1 MPHEILQTV
10 QNRPKKQK
18 IPNRDW
24 EEQKKLWRD
33 GYSTWTNEEFKNS
46 LRMDRET
53 FNFILCRIERG
64 IIKEPTMMVPN
75 PIEPHRQL
83 ALTIYRIAHG
93 CSFKVLKYIFG
104 VSQSL
109 ATQTFNKVIR
119 VLISSLYEEFIKLRS
134 SEEKCVQECKSFIE
148 NYEFPCVGA
157 WDGFHVN
164 ITTHLKNRYSFKNKY
179 TVSIMGLVGHN
190 KHFLHLTTGAPG
202 STHDARLLRHCSLFR
217 IICNGGG
224 IPNKSVSLGN
234 AGEIPLITIGDSA
247 FPQLTWLIKT
257 FN

>member
-1 MPHEILQTV
+1 MEFCKLFRTV
-10 QNRPKKQK
+10 KKKQKKKQK

-24 EEQKKLWRD
+24 EEQKMLWRD

-64 IIKEPTMMVPN
+64 IIKEPTMMIPN

-109 ATQTFNKVIR
+109 ATQTFIKVIR
-119 VLISSLYEEFIKLRS
+119 VLILNLCDERIKLHS
-134 SEEKCVQECKSFIE
+134 SEEEWVQECKSFIE

-164 ITTHLKNRYSFKNKY
+164 ITTHLKNRYNFKINIPY
-179 TVSIMGLVGHN
+179 QSW
-190 KHFLHLTTGAPG
+190 A
-202 STHDARLLRHCSLFR
+202 LL
-217 IICNGGG
+217 G
-224 IPNKSVSLGN
+224 ITN
-234 AGEIPLITIGDSA
+234 IFYI
-247 FPQLTWLIKT
+247 
-257 FN
+257 